1 MKNYISTGERIEVTA
16 PSGGL
21 TAGQPYLIGSKVGI
35 VVSGGVEGALVAVM
49 TEGVFELDKA
59 TGAVT
64 IGQQIFWDPTNEVV
78 TTTNAAGNVLIGYA
92 LKAAA
97 SGDATAFVVLTD
109 APGLVAMPVQADSV
123 ATTVGA
129 LVTDFNALL
138 AKLKAANYMASE

>member
-35 VVSGGVEGALVAVM
+35 VVSGGDEGATVTVM